1 MKWKLK
7 LRIVIPTILL
17 VAAITATMA
26 VVAYS
31 MSRKSLSAT
40 LDQQLQ
46 DLSATTVGTVQD
58 WANTQSLLVQ
68 QWAGDT
74 TAVAAVS
81 GAADARGKLS
91 ADYARAKELLGY
103 MEGINLTDASGLV
116 IAGSDPATIGKISIG
131 NRDYFKQAMGGKV
144 AISDVVLSQRSG
156 TPIVVVAAP
165 IQDGANVKGVIFAA
179 VDMKEFSQREI
190 GTIKVLQ
197 TGYAFMFDRNGLL
210 LAHPKTEHIMKTK
223 ISDFDWGRQVLSLR
237 DGQIEY
243 EFEGSAKALVFRTSK
258 TLGWGVAINVPL
270 AELTAPVRHM
280 AFVILFL
287 GIGALLAGAGIAY
300 FTARTIARPI
310 TEVAAQLTANSEQ
323 TAAAAHQVSS
333 ASSQLAE
340 GATRQAASLEETS
353 ASVEELASMT
363 QRNADDA
370 TTANRVLK
378 EEAMPNFQEIEGC
391 NSRMVTAIDA
401 AVSAAKETA
410 KIVKTIDEIAFQ
422 TNILALNA
430 AVEAARA
437 GEAGAGFAVVADE
450 VRALAQRSAKASR
463 ETAEMIERANAR
475 ITETAGLNTQVTTA
489 INTNKQIAG
498 KIAQLVGAI
507 TTSSN
512 EQNQGTK
519 QISTAVAEM
528 DKLTQA
534 NAATAEE
541 SASAAHELN
550 AQAESLK
557 LAVDELI
564 SLVEGTRAQHPPS
577 LHAAAP
583 VGTAVPAGTTAPARP
598 AAVPAK
604 RPATAVVH
612 PAGAASDKDAFFT

>member
-1 MKWKLK
+1 MKWNLK

-17 VAAITATMA
+17 VAAITATIA
-26 VVAYS
+26 TVAYS

-46 DLSATTVGTVQD
+46 DLTTGTVGSVEE
-58 WANTQSLLVQ
+58 WVNTQSLLVQ

-74 TAVAAVS
+74 TAVVAVNGS
-81 GAADARGKLS
+81 AEARAKLS
-91 ADYARAKELLGY
+91 ADYARSKNLLGY
-103 MEGINLTDASGLV
+103 MEGINLTDSTGLIV
-116 IAGSDPATIGKISIG
+116 AGSDPATVDKISIG
-131 NRDYFKQAMGGKV
+131 TRDYFKQAMGGKV
-144 AISDVVLSQRSG
+144 AISDIVLSQRSG
-156 TPIVVVAAP
+156 SPIVVVAAP
-165 IQDGANVKGVIFAA
+165 VTEGSIVKGVIFAA
-179 VDMKEFSQREI
+179 VDLKEFSHREI

-237 DGQIEY
+237 NGQIEY

-258 TLGWGVAINVPL
+258 TLGWGIAINVPL
-270 AELTAPVRHM
+270 TELTAPVRRM
-280 AFVILFL
+280 AYVILVL
-287 GIGALLAGAGIAY
+287 GIGALLAGAAIAY
-300 FTARTIARPI
+300 FTARTIAKPL

-323 TAAAAHQVSS
+323 TAAAAQQVSS
-333 ASSQLAE
+333 ASNQLAT
-340 GATRQAASLEETS
+340 GATQQAASLEETS
-353 ASVEELASMT
+353 SSLEEMSSMT

-391 NSRMVTAIDA
+391 NGRMVTAIDA
-401 AVSAAKETA
+401 AVAAAKETA

-489 INTNKQIAG
+489 IEANKRIAG
-498 KIAQLVGAI
+498 KIAQLVEAI
-507 TTSSN
+507 TTASN

-519 QISTAVAEM
+519 QISSAVSEM
-528 DKLTQA
+528 DKLTQS

-550 AQAESLK
+550 AQAESLRG
-557 LAVDELI
+557 AVADLI
-564 SLVEGTRAQHPPS
+564 ALVEGTHTAHQPA
-577 LHAAAP
+577 LHTAESAP
-583 VGTAVPAGTTAPARP
+583 RQSAHASATPATRP
-598 AAVPAK
+598 AASSKHSASVQQPAQ
-604 RPATAVVH
+604 
-612 PAGAASDKDAFFT
+612 ASANKDEFFT